1 MDARFKSSPF
11 LKPEEKDDIATAIVE
26 VIISLTSVSRTK
38 NDDTSITPKP
48 KRPCGEHV
56 LLEKLSDAFIPSTT
70 SGNEVFHDSSDPPRL
85 QASLEMK
92 AYLKEETTEDSPS
105 QW

>member
-1 MDARFKSSPF
+1 MKRSYLWTQF
-11 LKPEEKDDIATAIVE
+11 
-26 VIISLTSVSRTK
+26 K

-48 KRPCGEHV
+48 KRPHGEHV
-56 LLEKLSDAFIPSTT
+56 FLEILSDVFTPSTT
-70 SGNEVFHDSSDPPRL
+70 SGNDVLHDNSDPHLL

-92 AYLKEETTEDSPS
+92 AYLKEETTEDSPL